1 MKTPLL
7 AQLLL
12 AGCLTASA
20 QVTDSTS
27 GYYPIAGE
35 LLRAGLGG
43 LGAYGMLERLTSHA
57 GHRLSGSAGADTA
70 VELAKRLM
78 EERGFSGVH
87 LEHIMVPR
95 WERGTTEK
103 AFLVIPGKA
112 NIPVAVCALGGSIAT
127 PEGGISAGV
136 VEVRSFEE
144 LEHLGT
150 AASGKIIFFNRPM
163 DPSLLNTFEAYGG
176 AVDQRSRGAIQGAKS
191 GGVAVLV
198 RSMTLAIDSVPHTGG
213 MGYQDSVRKIPAAA
227 ISTRDAEKL
236 SALLRGGEPLRV
248 RLILSCRTLPDA
260 PSANVA
266 GEITGTEKPGEVIV
280 VGGHLDA
287 WDKGSGAHDDG
298 AGCVQAIEALDLIR
312 MLGRTLGLRPVRTI
326 RAVMFMNE
334 ENGLRGGRGYVADP
348 LRRSE
353 KHVAMIESD
362 AGGFAPRGFSVDAD
376 SAVRTQVFRWKAVME
391 KVNAG
396 RLLAGRSGVDISP
409 MVATGVPGFGLDPE
423 NHRYFD
429 YHHSDKDTPDKVNP
443 RELEMGAIAE
453 ALLAYMIAQEG
464 LPSEPATRSR

>member
-1 MKTPLL
+1 
-7 AQLLL
+7 
-12 AGCLTASA
+12 
-20 QVTDSTS
+20 
-27 GYYPIAGE
+27 
-35 LLRAGLGG
+35 
-43 LGAYGMLERLTSHA
+43 
-57 GHRLSGSAGADTA
+57 
-70 VELAKRLM
+70 
-78 EERGFSGVH
+78 
-87 LEHIMVPR
+87 
-95 WERGTTEK
+95 
-103 AFLVIPGKA
+103 
-112 NIPVAVCALGGSIAT
+112 
-127 PEGGISAGV
+127 
-136 VEVRSFEE
+136 
-144 LEHLGT
+144 
-150 AASGKIIFFNRPM
+150 M

-176 AVDQRSRGAIQGAKS
+176 AVDQRSRGAIQAAKS

-198 RSMTLAIDSVPHTGG
+198 RSMSLAIDGFPHTGG
-213 MGYQDSVRKIPAAA
+213 MGYQEGVKKIPAAA

-236 SALLRGGEPLRV
+236 STLLRGREPLRI

-260 PSANVA
+260 PSANVV
-266 GEITGTEKPGEVIV
+266 GEITGTGKPGEVIV

-298 AGCVQAIEALDLIR
+298 AGCVQAIEALDLLR
-312 MLGRTLGLRPVRTI
+312 VAGLKPVRTI

-353 KHVAMIESD
+353 KHTAMIESD
-362 AGGFAPRGFSVDAD
+362 AGGFAPRGFFVDAD
-376 SAVRTQVFRWKAVME
+376 SLVRVQVFRWKPVME

-464 LPSEPATRSR
+464 LPAGTAAPSR

>member
-1 MKTPLL
+1 MKIPFFVP
-7 AQLLL
+7 LLL
-12 AGCLTASA
+12 AGCLTASG
-20 QVTDSTS
+20 QVTDSTN
-27 GYYPIAGE
+27 GYDPIAGK
-35 LLRAGLGG
+35 LLRAGLGRP
-43 LGAYGMLERLTSHA
+43 GAYGMLERLTSHA

-78 EERGFSGVH
+78 EERGFSNVH

-103 AFLVIPGKA
+103 AFLEVSGHMKTSL
-112 NIPVAVCALGGSIAT
+112 AVCALGGSIAT
-127 PEGGISAGV
+127 PAGGITAGV

-144 LEHLGT
+144 LERLGT
-150 AASGKIIFFNRPM
+150 AAAGKIIFLNRPM
-163 DPSLLNTFEAYGG
+163 DPSMLNTFEAYGG
-176 AVDQRSRGAIQGAKS
+176 AVDQRSRGAVQGAKS

-198 RSMTLAIDSVPHTGG
+198 RSMTLAIDGVPHTGG
-213 MGYQDSVRKIPAAA
+213 MGYQEGVKKIPAAA

-236 SALLRGGEPLRV
+236 SALLRRGTPLRV
-248 RLILSCRTLPDA
+248 TLMLSCRTLPDV
-260 PSANVA
+260 PSANVV
-266 GEITGTEKPGEVIV
+266 GEITGTERPGEVIV

-298 AGCVQAIEALDLIR
+298 AGCVQAIEALNL
-312 MLGRTLGLRPVRTI
+312 LRTLGLKPVRTI

-334 ENGLRGGRGYVADP
+334 ENGLRGGRGYLADT

-353 KHVAMIESD
+353 RHLAMIESD
-362 AGGFAPRGFSVDAD
+362 AGGFAPRGFFVDAD
-376 SAVRTQVFRWKAVME
+376 SAVRAEVFRWKPVME
-391 KVNAG
+391 RVNAG
-396 RLLAGRSGVDISP
+396 RLLAGRSGADISP
-409 MVATGVPGFGLDPE
+409 MVAAGVPGFGLDPE

-464 LPSEPATRSR
+464 LPAGAATRPR

>member
-7 AQLLL
+7 CPLLL
-12 AGCLTASA
+12 AACLTASA
-20 QVTDSTS
+20 QVTDSAN
-27 GYYPIAGE
+27 GYGALAGG
-35 LLRAGLGG
+35 LLRTGLGR
-43 LGAYGMLERLTSHA
+43 LGAYGMLERLTSRA

-70 VELAKRLM
+70 VALAKRLM
-78 EERGFSGVH
+78 EERGFSNVH
-87 LEHIMVPR
+87 LEQIMVPR
-95 WERGTTEK
+95 WERGRTEK
-103 AFLVIPGKA
+103 AFLEVSGEKRTSL
-112 NIPVAVCALGGSIAT
+112 AVCALGGSIAT
-127 PEGGISAGV
+127 PAGGITGGV

-144 LEHLGT
+144 LERLGT
-150 AASGKIIFFNRPM
+150 AGAGKIIFFNRPM
-163 DPSLLNTFEAYGG
+163 DPALLNTFEAYGG

-198 RSMTLAIDSVPHTGG
+198 RSMTLAVDGVPHTGG
-213 MGYQDSVRKIPAAA
+213 MGYQEGVKKIPAAA

-236 SALLRGGEPLRV
+236 SALIRKGTSLRV
-248 RLILSCRTLPDA
+248 TLMLSCRTLPDV
-260 PSANVA
+260 PSANVV
-266 GEITGTEKPGEVIV
+266 GEITGTEKPGDVVV

-287 WDKGSGAHDDG
+287 WDKGTGAHDDG
-298 AGCVQAIEALDLIR
+298 AGCVQAIEALDL
-312 MLGRTLGLRPVRTI
+312 LRTMGLKPVRTI

-348 LRRSE
+348 LRRGE
-353 KHVAMIESD
+353 EHTAVIESD
-362 AGGFAPRGFSVDAD
+362 AGGFAPRGFYVDAD
-376 SAVRTQVFRWKAVME
+376 SAVRAEVFRWKPVME

-396 RLLAGRSGVDISP
+396 RLLAGRSGVDVSP

-453 ALLAYMIAQEG
+453 ALLAYIIAQEG
-464 LPSEPATRSR
+464 LPAETATRSR

>member
-7 AQLLL
+7 SSLVL
-12 AGCLTASA
+12 AAFLPAAG
-20 QVTDSTS
+20 QVTDSAS
-27 GYYPIAGE
+27 GYGALAAR
-35 LLRAGLGG
+35 LLHTGLGRP
-43 LGAYGMLERLTSHA
+43 GAYLMLEQLTSRA
-57 GHRLSGSAGADTA
+57 AHRLSGSAGADTA
-70 VELAKRLM
+70 VEVAKAWM
-78 EERGFSGVH
+78 EERGFSNVH

-95 WERGTTEK
+95 WERGRTER
-103 AFLVIPGKA
+103 AFLEIPGKA

-127 PEGGISAGV
+127 PAGGISAGV

-144 LEHLGT
+144 LERLGR

-163 DPSLLNTFEAYGG
+163 DPSMLNTFEAYGG
-176 AVDQRSRGAIQGAKS
+176 AVDQRSRGAIQAAKS

-198 RSMTLAIDSVPHTGG
+198 RSMTLAIDGVPHTGG
-213 MGYQDSVRKIPAAA
+213 MAYQDGVKKIPSAA
-227 ISTRDAEKL
+227 ISTRDAEEL
-236 SALLRGGEPLRV
+236 SALLRKGTNLRV
-248 RLILSCRTLPDA
+248 RLMLSCRTLPDA
-260 PSANVA
+260 PSANVV
-266 GEITGTEKPGEVIV
+266 GEIAGTEKPGEVVV

-298 AGCVQAIEALDLIR
+298 AGCVQAIEALDLLR
-312 MLGRTLGLRPVRTI
+312 KTGLKPKRTI

-353 KHVAMIESD
+353 KHTAVIESD
-362 AGGFAPRGFSVDAD
+362 AGGFAPRGFFIDAD
-376 SAVRTQVFRWKAVME
+376 SAIRAQVMGWKPFME
-391 KVNAG
+391 TVNAG

-429 YHHSDKDTPDKVNP
+429 YHHSDKDTPERVNP

-453 ALLAYMIAQEG
+453 ALLAYIIAQEG
-464 LPSEPATRSR
+464 LQADTLTRSR

>member
-1 MKTPLL
+1 VRISI
-7 AQLLL
+7 
-12 AGCLTASA
+12 LTALVLAAPLASDGGVIDSA
-20 QVTDSTS
+20 N
-27 GYYPIAGE
+27 GYGAIAGR
-35 LLRAGLGG
+35 LLRTGLGRP
-43 LGAYGMLERLTSHA
+43 GAYRMLEQLTSRA
-57 GHRLSGSAGADTA
+57 THRLSGSAGSDTA
-70 VELAKRLM
+70 VELAKAWM
-78 EERGFSGVH
+78 NERGFSNVH

-95 WERGTTEK
+95 WERGSTEK
-103 AFLVIPGKA
+103 AFVEIRGTMRRSL
-112 NIPVAVCALGGSIAT
+112 AVCALGGSIAT
-127 PEGGISAGV
+127 PGSGITAGV
-136 VEVRSFEE
+136 VEVRSFED

-150 AASGKIIFFNRPM
+150 GAAGKIIFFNRPM

-176 AVDQRSRGAIQGAKS
+176 AVDQRSRGAIQGAKA

-198 RSMTLAIDSVPHTGG
+198 RSMTLAIDGVPHTGG
-213 MGYQDSVRKIPAAA
+213 MSYQEGVKKIPAAA
-227 ISTRDAEKL
+227 ISTKDADKL
-236 SALLRGGEPLRV
+236 SALIHGGTPVRV
-248 RLILSCRTLPDA
+248 KLILSCRTLPDA
-260 PSANVA
+260 PSANVV
-266 GEITGTEKPGEVIV
+266 GEITGSEKPGEVVV

-312 MLGRTLGLRPVRTI
+312 TLGLKPVRTI

-353 KHVAMIESD
+353 KHSAMIESD
-362 AGGFAPRGFSVDAD
+362 AGGFAPRGFYVDAD
-376 SAVRTQVFRWKAVME
+376 SAIRARVFLWSPVME

-429 YHHSDKDTPDKVNP
+429 YHHSDKDTPEKVNP

-453 ALLAYMIAQEG
+453 ALLAYMISQEG
-464 LPSEPATRSR
+464 LPPGTVTRSR

>member
-1 MKTPLL
+1 
-7 AQLLL
+7 
-12 AGCLTASA
+12 
-20 QVTDSTS
+20 
-27 GYYPIAGE
+27 
-35 LLRAGLGG
+35 
-43 LGAYGMLERLTSHA
+43 
-57 GHRLSGSAGADTA
+57 
-70 VELAKRLM
+70 
-78 EERGFSGVH
+78 
-87 LEHIMVPR
+87 
-95 WERGTTEK
+95 
-103 AFLVIPGKA
+103 
-112 NIPVAVCALGGSIAT
+112 
-127 PEGGISAGV
+127 
-136 VEVRSFEE
+136 
-144 LEHLGT
+144 
-150 AASGKIIFFNRPM
+150 
-163 DPSLLNTFEAYGG
+163 
-176 AVDQRSRGAIQGAKS
+176 
-191 GGVAVLV
+191 
-198 RSMTLAIDSVPHTGG
+198 
-213 MGYQDSVRKIPAAA
+213 MGYQDGVKKIPAAA

-312 MLGRTLGLRPVRTI
+312 TLGRTLGLKPVRTI

-362 AGGFAPRGFSVDAD
+362 AGGFAPRGFFVDAD
-376 SAVRTQVFRWKAVME
+376 SAVRTQVFRWKTVME

-453 ALLAYMIAQEG
+453 ALLAYIIAQEG

>member
-1 MKTPLL
+1 MRIPFL
-7 AQLLL
+7 ASL
-12 AGCLTASA
+12 ALAASLTASA
-20 QVTDSTS
+20 QVTDSAN
-27 GYYPIAGE
+27 GYGAVAGG
-35 LLRAGLGG
+35 LLRAGLGR
-43 LGAYGMLERLTSHA
+43 LGAYVMLEQLTSHA

-70 VELAKRLM
+70 VALAKSWM
-78 EERGFSGVH
+78 EERGFNNVH
-87 LEHIMVPR
+87 LEHVMVPR
-95 WERGTTEK
+95 WERGSMEK
-103 AFLVIPGKA
+103 AFLEVPGKLKT
-112 NIPVAVCALGGSIAT
+112 PLAVCALGGSIAT
-127 PEGGISAGV
+127 PAGGVTAGV

-144 LEHLGT
+144 LERLGT
-150 AASGKIIFFNRPM
+150 AAAGKIIFFNRPM
-163 DPSLLNTFEAYGG
+163 DPSMLNTFEAYVG

-198 RSMTLAIDSVPHTGG
+198 RSMTLAIDGFPHTGG
-213 MGYQDSVRKIPAAA
+213 MAYQEGVTKIPAAA

-236 SALLRGGEPLRV
+236 SALLRGGTRLRV
-248 RLILSCRTLPDA
+248 GLTLSCRTLPDA
-260 PSANVA
+260 PSANVV
-266 GEITGTEKPGEVIV
+266 GEITGTEKPAEVIV

-298 AGCVQAIEALDLIR
+298 AGCVQAIEALDL
-312 MLGRTLGLRPVRTI
+312 LRTIGLKPVRTI

-353 KHVAMIESD
+353 KHTAMIESD
-362 AGGFAPRGFSVDAD
+362 AGGFAPRGFYVDAD
-376 SAVRTQVFRWKAVME
+376 SLVRAQVFRWKPVME

-396 RLLAGRSGVDISP
+396 RLLAGRSAVDISP

-453 ALLAYMIAQEG
+453 ALLACIIAQEG
-464 LPSEPATRSR
+464 FSTETATRSR

>member
-1 MKTPLL
+1 MKILPLVP
-7 AQLLL
+7 LLL

-20 QVTDSTS
+20 QITDSAN
-27 GYYPIAGE
+27 GYDPVAGQ
-35 LLRAGLGG
+35 LLRAGLGR

-70 VELAKRLM
+70 VELAKGLM
-78 EERGFSGVH
+78 NERGFSNVH

-103 AFLVIPGKA
+103 AFLVIPGRT

-127 PEGGISAGV
+127 PAGGITAGV

-144 LEHLGT
+144 LEHLG
-150 AASGKIIFFNRPM
+150 AAATGKIIFFNRPM

-176 AVDQRSRGAIQGAKS
+176 AVDQRSRGAIQGGKS

-198 RSMTLAIDSVPHTGG
+198 RSMTLAIDDVPHTGG
-213 MGYQDSVRKIPAAA
+213 MGYQEGVKKIPAAA

-236 SALLRGGEPLRV
+236 SALLRAGEPLRV

-260 PSANVA
+260 PSANVT

-280 VGGHLDA
+280 LGGHLDA
-287 WDKGSGAHDDG
+287 WDKGAGAHDDG
-298 AGCVQAIEALDLIR
+298 AGCVQAIEALDL
-312 MLGRTLGLRPVRTI
+312 LRTLGLKPVRTI

-348 LRRSE
+348 FRRTE
-353 KHVAMIESD
+353 KHIAMIESD
-362 AGGFAPRGFSVDAD
+362 AGGFAPRGFLVDAD
-376 SAVRTQVFRWKAVME
+376 SAVRTQVFRWKPVME
-391 KVNAG
+391 KMNAG

-464 LPSEPATRSR
+464 LPAGTATPSR

>member
-1 MKTPLL
+1 MRIPCLTTLVL
-7 AQLLL
+7 A
-12 AGCLTASA
+12 ACLTATA
-20 QVTDSTS
+20 QVTDSAN
-27 GYYPIAGE
+27 GYGAVAGQ
-35 LLRAGLGG
+35 LLRVGLGR
-43 LGAYGMLERLTSHA
+43 LGAYGMLEQLTSHA

-70 VELAKRLM
+70 VAIAKAWM
-78 EERGFSGVH
+78 EERGFNNVH
-87 LEHIMVPR
+87 LEHIIVPR
-95 WERGTTEK
+95 WERGSMER
-103 AFLVIPGKA
+103 AFLEVPGKQKTSL
-112 NIPVAVCALGGSIAT
+112 AVCALGGSIAT
-127 PEGGISAGV
+127 PAGGITAGV

-144 LEHLGT
+144 LERLGT
-150 AASGKIIFFNRPM
+150 AAAGKIIFFNRSM
-163 DPSLLNTFEAYGG
+163 DPSMLNTFEAYGG

-198 RSMTLAIDSVPHTGG
+198 RSMTLAIDGVPHTGG
-213 MGYQDSVRKIPAAA
+213 MAYQEGVKKIPAAA

-236 SALLRGGEPLRV
+236 SALLRGGTRLRV
-248 RLILSCRTLPDA
+248 GLMLSCRTLPDA
-260 PSANVA
+260 PSANVV
-266 GEITGTEKPGEVIV
+266 GEITGTGKPAEVIV

-298 AGCVQAIEALDLIR
+298 AGCVQAIEALDL
-312 MLGRTLGLRPVRTI
+312 LRTIGLKPGRTI
-326 RAVMFMNE
+326 RAVLFMNE
-334 ENGLRGGRGYVADP
+334 ENGLRGGRGYIADT

-353 KHVAMIESD
+353 KHTAMIESD
-362 AGGFAPRGFSVDAD
+362 AGGFAPRGFYVDAD
-376 SAVRTQVFRWKAVME
+376 SLVCAQVFRWKPVME

-453 ALLAYMIAQEG
+453 ALLACMIAQEG
-464 LPSEPATRSR
+464 LSTDTATRSR

>member
-1 MKTPLL
+1 L
-7 AQLLL
+7 LLL

-20 QVTDSTS
+20 QVTDSAH
-27 GYYPIAGE
+27 GYEPVAAQ
-35 LLRAGLGG
+35 LLRSGLLR
-43 LGAYGMLERLTSHA
+43 LGAYGMLERLTSRA

-70 VELAKRLM
+70 VELAKELM
-78 EERGFSGVH
+78 EERGFSNVH

-95 WERGTTEK
+95 WERGTTER
-103 AFLVIPGKA
+103 AFLVLPGKA

-127 PEGGISAGV
+127 PVGGITAGV

-144 LEHLGT
+144 LDHLGT
-150 AASGKIIFFNRPM
+150 AAAGKIIFFNRPM

-176 AVDQRSRGAIQGAKS
+176 AVDQRSRGAVQGAKS

-198 RSMTLAIDSVPHTGG
+198 RSMTLAIDGVPHTGG
-213 MGYQDSVRKIPAAA
+213 MGYQEGVKKIPAAA

-236 SALLRGGEPLRV
+236 SGLIRRGEHLRV
-248 RLILSCRTLPDA
+248 RVILSCRTLPDA
-260 PSANVA
+260 PSANVV
-266 GEITGTEKPGEVIV
+266 GEITGTEKPEEVIV

-298 AGCVQAIEALDLIR
+298 AGCVQAIEALDLIQ
-312 MLGRTLGLRPVRTI
+312 TLGLKPVRTV

-334 ENGLRGGRGYVADP
+334 ENGVRGGRGYVADP
-348 LRRSE
+348 LRGSE
-353 KHVAMIESD
+353 KHTAMIESD
-362 AGGFAPRGFSVDAD
+362 AGGFAPRGFFVDAD
-376 SAVRTQVFRWKAVME
+376 SAVRARVFRWKPVME

-396 RLLAGRSGVDISP
+396 RLLAGRSGTDISP

-429 YHHSDKDTPDKVNP
+429 YHHSDKDTPEKVNP

-464 LPSEPATRSR
+464 LPADTATRSR

>member
-1 MKTPLL
+1 VKIPFFVP
-7 AQLLL
+7 LLL
-12 AGCLTASA
+12 AGCLTASG
-20 QVTDSTS
+20 QVTDSTN
-27 GYYPIAGE
+27 GYDPIAGK
-35 LLRAGLGG
+35 LLRAGLGRP
-43 LGAYGMLERLTSHA
+43 GAYGMLERLTSHA

-78 EERGFSGVH
+78 EERGFSNVH
-87 LEHIMVPR
+87 LEQVMVPR

-112 NIPVAVCALGGSIAT
+112 NIPMAVCALGGSIAT
-127 PEGGISAGV
+127 PAGGITAGV
-136 VEVRSFEE
+136 VEVRSFDE

-150 AASGKIIFFNRPM
+150 AASGKIVFFNRPM
-163 DPSLLNTFEAYGG
+163 DPSLLNTFEAYERAVEQRYRG
-176 AVDQRSRGAIQGAKS
+176 AVQGAKS
-191 GGVAVLV
+191 GCVAALV
-198 RSMTLAIDSVPHTGG
+198 RSMTLAIDGVPHTGG
-213 MGYQDSVRKIPAAA
+213 MGYQDSVKKIPAAA
-227 ISTRDAEKL
+227 ISTKDAEKL
-236 SALLRGGEPLRV
+236 SALLRAGEPLRV
-248 RLILSCRTLPDA
+248 RLTLSCRTLPDA
-260 PSANVA
+260 PSANVT

-287 WDKGSGAHDDG
+287 WDKGAGAHDDG

-312 MLGRTLGLRPVRTI
+312 TLGLKPGRTI

-353 KHVAMIESD
+353 KHIAMIESD
-362 AGGFAPRGFSVDAD
+362 AGGFAPRGFFVDAD
-376 SAVRTQVFRWKAVME
+376 SAVRAQVLRWKPVME

-396 RLLAGRSGVDISP
+396 RLLAGRSGADISP
-409 MVATGVPGFGLDPE
+409 MVAAGVPGFGLDPE

-464 LPSEPATRSR
+464 LPAGTATRPR

>member
-1 MKTPLL
+1 MKIRLVVL
-7 AQLLL
+7 LLL

-20 QVTDSTS
+20 QVTDSTH
-27 GYYPIAGE
+27 GYDPIAGR
-35 LLRAGLGG
+35 LLRAGLGST
-43 LGAYGMLERLTSHA
+43 GAYGMLERLTSHA

-78 EERGFSGVH
+78 EERGFSNVH

-103 AFLVIPGKA
+103 AFLEVSGHMKTSL
-112 NIPVAVCALGGSIAT
+112 AVCALGGSIAT
-127 PEGGISAGV
+127 PSGGITAGV
-136 VEVRSFEE
+136 VEVRSFED
-144 LEHLGT
+144 LERLGT
-150 AASGKIIFFNRPM
+150 TAAGKIIFLNRPM
-163 DPSLLNTFEAYGG
+163 DPSMLNTFEAYGG
-176 AVDQRSRGAIQGAKS
+176 AVDQRSRGAVQGAKS

-198 RSMTLAIDSVPHTGG
+198 RSMTLAIDGVPHTGG
-213 MGYQDSVRKIPAAA
+213 MGYQEGVKKIPAAA

-236 SALLRGGEPLRV
+236 SALLRRGTSLRV
-248 RLILSCRTLPDA
+248 TLMLSCRTLPDVS
-260 PSANVA
+260 SANVV
-266 GEITGTEKPGEVIV
+266 GEITGTERPGEVIV

-298 AGCVQAIEALDLIR
+298 AGCVQAIEALNL
-312 MLGRTLGLRPVRTI
+312 LRTLGLKPVRTI

-334 ENGLRGGRGYVADP
+334 ENGLRGGRGYLADT

-353 KHVAMIESD
+353 RHLAMIESD
-362 AGGFAPRGFSVDAD
+362 AGGFAPRGFFVDAD
-376 SAVRTQVFRWKAVME
+376 SAVRAEVFRWKPVME
-391 KVNAG
+391 RVNAG
-396 RLLAGRSGVDISP
+396 RLLAGRSGADISP
-409 MVATGVPGFGLDPE
+409 MVAAGVPGFGLDPE

-464 LPSEPATRSR
+464 LPAGAATRPR